1 MKRRE
6 ELTFLEKIY
15 VVEVVKGL
23 QITIGKLL
31 RNLSLNALHLIG
43 LKRDVAAGANIN
55 YPNERRAYPTRYRGR
70 HRLTLYADGDV
81 RCTSCFLCATACPAK
96 CIYIEAAPHDDA
108 NVEKFPH
115 RYEIDT
121 LLCIYC
127 GYCVEACPVDA
138 IRMDTGLHP
147 EVYPPDPRRFIEDKE
162 VLMQRSRELEDVG
175 SEEMYRRHMEKMRMI
190 ERDPFGTL
198 TGLLK

>member
-15 VVEVVKGL
+15 IVEILRGL
-23 QITIGKLL
+23 GVTFTRLT
-31 RNLSLNALHLIG
+31 RNFSLHLLHTLGIDVG
-43 LKRDVAAGANIN
+43 VKRAASIQ
-55 YPNERRAYPTRYRGR
+55 YPNERRVYPPRYRGR
-70 HRLTLYADGDV
+70 HRLTLHQDGSV
-81 RCTSCFLCATACPAK
+81 KCTSCFLCATACPAQ
-96 CIYIEAAPHDDA
+96 CIYIEPAEHSDEKI
-108 NVEKFPH
+108 EKFPH

-147 EVYPPDPRRFIEDKE
+147 EVYDTDPRLFIEDKE
-162 VLMQRSRELEDVG
+162 VLMERSREIDTKGAERMY
-175 SEEMYRRHMEKMRMI
+175 EEHMKKMQNMEAR
-190 ERDPFGTL
+190 PFQ
-198 TGLLK
+198 